1 MSDRLAVS
9 ASLSVLM
16 MSIYVLFGSTEAA
29 RLPLEPEQF
38 RAPASMTAP
47 GPLREPSQFPHFAD

>member
-16 MSIYVLFGSTEAA
+16 MSIYVLFGSEAA
-29 RLPLEPEQF
+29 H
-38 RAPASMTAP
+38 APIGPGQLSAPYEATAL
-47 GPLREPSQFPHFAD
+47 GLTGKAAQSLVPSR

>member
-16 MSIYVLFGSTEAA
+16 MSIFVLFGSDVARAPIGPGQLSAPHSAPTAGPLGGPVQLLTAA
-29 RLPLEPEQF
+29 R
-38 RAPASMTAP
+38 
-47 GPLREPSQFPHFAD
+47 

>member
-16 MSIYVLFGSTEAA
+16 MSIYVLFGSNVA
-29 RLPLEPEQF
+29 
-38 RAPASMTAP
+38 RAPIGPDQLSAP
-47 GPLREPSQFPHFAD
+47 HGAATLGLPGKAAQLLISSQ

>member
-16 MSIYVLFGSTEAA
+16 MSTYVLFGSGAAHAPLGPEQLSAPHSASATGLAGNPA
-29 RLPLEPEQF
+29 RLLVSS
-38 RAPASMTAP
+38 R
-47 GPLREPSQFPHFAD
+47 

>member
-16 MSIYVLFGSTEAA
+16 MSIYVLFSSDVARAPIGPDRLTAPHAASTHGLPGNLA
-29 RLPLEPEQF
+29 RLLISS
-38 RAPASMTAP
+38 R
-47 GPLREPSQFPHFAD
+47 